1 MEATNISRDVHEL
14 FHGKQ
19 DDSQRIYPKIREIKE
34 KQINNF
40 GKKHGSAPLQRSD
53 EWFLMRNNVIG
64 ASELA
69 ALVGMSPY
77 QNFSAVAGLNFDGL
91 ARKKE

>member
-1 MEATNISRDVHEL
+1 MEETNISRDVHEL
-14 FHGKQ
+14 FHGKP

-40 GKKHGSAPLQRSD
+40 VKEHGSAPLQRSD

-69 ALVGMSPY
+69 ALIGMSPY
-77 QNFSAVAGLNFDGL
+77 QNFDGL
-91 ARKKE
+91 SRKKKNKKQLVIF